1 MTSLDRLREAMSPG
15 ESDRS
20 PALPPETVKD
30 SLGQYGLSAA
40 EQLLNTRSEVK
51 DAIENDLDGTAN
63 SEIQAQLK
71 KDLTAYEKIFAGAGI
86 KAPTPE
92 ELSAA
97 GIDWAHLADLK
108 KDHPDYE
115 LVAAPLTMELY
126 DLRKMVAE
134 VTNDKTIPNN
144 PLKRCKWTKANSDG
158 LYIAKENI
166 NNWDKIMATT
176 IRECKLPVATL
187 DKGESWV
194 TCLMSSQERPEH
206 LCTSY
211 EQLKQQGLS
220 IPTIP
225 ICIVNQAR
233 RISQG
238 LPPIDDIAWTW
249 AIGEFVAKTATSRGI
264 QAYAP
269 IVRWSPDG
277 GRIDIVWGDIDHSS
291 DYLGARSPI
300 G

>member
-1 MTSLDRLREAMSPG
+1 MTSLDRLLQVMSPG

-40 EQLLNTRSEVK
+40 ERLLNTRSEVK
-51 DAIENDLDGTAN
+51 DTIENDLDGTAN

-71 KDLTAYEKIFAGAGI
+71 KDLTAYEQIFAGAGI
-86 KAPTPE
+86 KMPTPE
-92 ELSAA
+92 ELAAA
-97 GIDWAHLADLK
+97 GIDWVHLADLK

-115 LVAAPLTMELY
+115 LVAAPLTMELD
-126 DLRKMVAE
+126 DLRK
-134 VTNDKTIPNN
+134 TNSN
-144 PLKRCKWTKANSDG
+144 G
-158 LYIAKENI
+158 LYIAKEVV
-166 NNWDKIMATT
+166 NNWGKIMATT
-176 IRECKLPVATL
+176 IRECKLPVAML
-187 DKGESWV
+187 DKGEPWV

-269 IVRWSPDG
+269 IVRWSPNG

>member
-1 MTSLDRLREAMSPG
+1 MTSLDRLRQAMNPG
-15 ESDRS
+15 ENDRP
-20 PALPPETVKD
+20 PALLPETIKD

-86 KAPTPE
+86 KVPTPE

-126 DLRKMVAE
+126 DLGKIVVEVA
-134 VTNDKTIPNN
+134 NDKTISNN
-144 PLKRCKWTKANSDG
+144 PLKRCKWTKNNGYG